1 MVVDCSEARNPVPKD
16 ILLQGYPKAIAL
28 QGQGPPAARELLPV
42 CPTAQYRTQ
51 DGKLGAYGSPHARRH
66 AGGYGVCSWL
76 WGSTEWRTM

>member
-51 DGKLGAYGSPHARRH
+51 GGWLGARGPARLTP
-66 AGGYGVCSWL
+66 GGRLRSFVCGL
-76 WGSTEWRTM
+76 ETDKA